1 MKAFSPICNTSAI
14 IREVADPKAS
24 DNKPRQCL
32 EIWKNGYLWNSWD
45 FAHFE
50 KHGRVYTDGT
60 FGCFEFSPDAKYLVY
75 LAEKKDPKKQSFLK
89 FGLSQVAEGMQVVSI
104 NRFTLTKYNKIIF
117 VCCRAQSTVMSK
129 IGVNS

>member
-1 MKAFSPICNTSAI
+1 MKAFSPICDTSAI

-45 FAHFE
+45 FAQFE

-89 FGLSQVAEGMQVVSI
+89 VGLSQATEGMQVVSI
-104 NRFTLTKYNKIIF
+104 NRYTFMQYNKIIF
-117 VCCRAQSTVMSK
+117 GCCRAQSTVMLK